1 MSTVFLYILYFI
13 VGLWI
18 YRLLAYFYDD
28 RNPKE
33 GYKARKERF

>member
-1 MSTVFLYILYFI
+1 MSTVFLYTFYLI

-18 YRLLAYFYDD
+18 YRLLAYFYD

-33 GYKARKERF
+33 SYKARKER